1 MQLTKKNILIIG
13 FGIVGIPCAYAISRM
28 NPRRFYIIDM
38 KKEDDLNEKIPPN
51 AKFYNFEVTKE
62 NYKSILERFKL
73 DIIIDLSVYVNTFDM
88 IRYCAQKR
96 IHFITTSVEPW
107 QP

>member
-51 AKFYNFEVTKE
+51 AKFYNFEVTKTVT
-62 NYKSILERFKL
+62 NLYWKDLNWILL
-73 DIIIDLSVYVNTFDM
+73 LIYPYTLILLI
-88 IRYCAQKR
+88 
-96 IHFITTSVEPW
+96 
-107 QP
+107 